1 MIPIAEP
8 RETLTGLTHV
18 TQSGVLHR
26 LQQWM
31 ANMPPNPRR
40 SLRLKLVLFFLA
52 ASLLP
57 LMIQGV
63 LSYQQSS
70 RLLQEQFGKY
80 GQNSVNQLQYQLDT
94 ELNQMSMIAGYIYSY
109 LLNPY
114 KSVINAE
121 IPKTYSQVQDKNNM
135 EDFLKALKRLHDR
148 GIFIIT
154 KSGYYY
160 GDSILNVDVL
170 FEQPWWKRIPTDHAG
185 EYWAGFYSPL
195 HYRDEKDTPDQ
206 KLLGLVV
213 PIRNQTGPLQDSKI
227 LIEMKADKLIELF
240 RMFEQDTKSI
250 VTVQSASGHTIYHSP
265 SNYTAQEND
274 IVWKQNLKINDWTI
288 EARLPYEYFNQPSS
302 VIKSYTILGLG
313 MSGFLALVLAYLFST
328 RVTGRIKRI
337 KESMNSAGAGRLKT
351 RIQVQ
356 DEDELGTLANSF
368 NKMIG
373 QIEELVKEIAAK
385 EQLKKEAELR
395 AFHYQINPHLLF
407 NTLNSIQ
414 WKARL
419 QGNDDIRKMIA
430 HLTIVLEANLDV
442 TRELVPISK
451 EMELI
456 DHFLQ
461 IQQVRY
467 EGEFIYESEIAPSA
481 LAAVIPRMSLQ
492 PLFENIFFYAFEDG
506 YGTIILRLVDT
517 GSELRLTLSD
527 NGKGMSEECR
537 ISLLQAP
544 KDHNQRH
551 GLGMYNVDQKFKLHF
566 GSEYGLS
573 IESQLG
579 SGTTIAI
586 RWPKKEDESNDRQPY

>member
-1 MIPIAEP
+1 MIRIEAP
-8 RETLTGLTHV
+8 REKLTGITHM

-52 ASLLP
+52 SSLLP

-114 KSVINAE
+114 KNVISAE
-121 IPKTYSQVQDKNNM
+121 IPRTYSQVQDKNDL

-160 GDSILNVDVL
+160 GDSMLNVDVL
-170 FEQPWWKRIPTDHAG
+170 FQQPWWQQIPADHAG

-195 HYRDEKDTPDQ
+195 HYRDEKDTPNQ

-213 PIRNQTGPLQDSKI
+213 PIRNQSGPLQDSKI
-227 LIEMKADKLIELF
+227 LIEMNADKLIELF
-240 RMFEQDTKSI
+240 RMFEEDTKSI
-250 VTVQSASGHTIYHSP
+250 VTVTSGSGQTIYRS
-265 SNYTAQEND
+265 SGDNTVQEND
-274 IVWKQNLKINDWTI
+274 IVWKQSLQINDWTI
-288 EARLPYEYFNQPSS
+288 EARLPYQYFNQPSS
-302 VIKSYTILGLG
+302 VIKSYTLFGLGL
-313 MSGFLALVLAYLFST
+313 SGFFALVLAYLFST
-328 RVTGRIKRI
+328 RVTRRIKRI

-351 RIQVQ
+351 RIQVR
-356 DEDELGTLANSF
+356 DEDELGSLANSF

-419 QGNDDIRKMIA
+419 QGNEDIRKMIA

-451 EMELI
+451 ELELI

-461 IQQVRY
+461 IQHVRY
-467 EGEFIYESEIAPSA
+467 EGEFGYKVDIASSTMT
-481 LAAVIPRMSLQ
+481 AVIPRMSLQ
-492 PLFENIFFYAFEDG
+492 PLFENIFFHAFEDG
-506 YGTIILRLVDT
+506 YGTIALRLIDND
-517 GSELRLTLSD
+517 SDLYLTLTD
-527 NGKGMSEECR
+527 NGKGMSEERRCA
-537 ISLLQAP
+537 LLQAP
-544 KDHNQRH
+544 SDPTQRH

-573 IESQLG
+573 IESRLG

-586 RWPKKEDESNDRQPY
+586 RWPKKEEAPNDRQPY